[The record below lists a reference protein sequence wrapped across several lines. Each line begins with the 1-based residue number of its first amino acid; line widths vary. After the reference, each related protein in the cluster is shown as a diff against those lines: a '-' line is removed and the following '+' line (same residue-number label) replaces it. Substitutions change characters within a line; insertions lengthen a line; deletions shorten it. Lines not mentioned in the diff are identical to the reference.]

1 MTELR
6 RTLRHEA
13 VRRERRYRLRGL
25 TKRASLA
32 AFAGLCRA
40 IIRLIRNRDPDRT
53 ARAAGRLMRAIGPR
67 LRGHHV
73 ARANLKAALPEK
85 SDQEIERVIDGVW
98 DNLGRVLAEFAF
110 VDRLTDYDPHKPSN
124 KWILID
130 QAHIERGFEIA
141 KRGGP
146 YLVFGAHLA
155 NWELPP
161 SFPGAFGIPF
171 AGVYY
176 PSGYPAA
183 DDLLIKIRSRR
194 AKLIPAR
201 FGAAAQIENALRQ
214 GSSIG
219 MMVDLRFA
227 GGTEVVFFGRKCT
240 VNPAL
245 AWFARKYEYPL
256 YGARAIRVPDGR
268 FRMEL
273 TQELNPPRDA
283 EGKIDVAATMQ
294 MITWIIEGW
303 VREHPEQWLW
313 VHRRW
318 A

>member
-1 MTELR
+1 MTEFR
-6 RTLRHEA
+6 RSLHHAA
-13 VRRERRYRLRGL
+13 VRRERKYRLLGL
-25 TKRASLA
+25 LKRASLA
-32 AFAGLCRA
+32 ALAGVCRA
-40 IIRLIRNRDPDRT
+40 VIRVIRNLDPDRT
-53 ARAAGRLMRAIGPR
+53 ARAGGCLLRAIGPR
-67 LRGHHV
+67 LRRHRV
-73 ARANLKAALPEK
+73 ARANLKAAFPEK

-110 VDRLTDYDPHKPSN
+110 LDRLSDYDPRKPSN

-130 QAHIERGFEIA
+130 QATIERGFQIA

-161 SFPGAFGIPF
+161 SIPAAFGIPF
-171 AGVYY
+171 TGVYY
-176 PSGYPAA
+176 PPGYGAA

-194 AKLIPAR
+194 AKLIAAR
-201 FGAAAQIENALRQ
+201 FGAAQQIENALRQ

-219 MMVDLRFA
+219 MLVDLRFR
-227 GGTEVVFFGRKCT
+227 GGAEAVFFGRKCT

-245 AWFARKYEYPL
+245 AWFARKYEYPI
-256 YGARAIRVPDGR
+256 YGARAVRVPGGR

-273 TQELNPPRDA
+273 TQPLDPPRDA

-303 VREHPEQWLW
+303 VREHPEQWIW

-318 A
+318 L

>member
-1 MTELR
+1 
-6 RTLRHEA
+6 
-13 VRRERRYRLRGL
+13 
-25 TKRASLA
+25 
-32 AFAGLCRA
+32 
-40 IIRLIRNRDPDRT
+40 
-53 ARAAGRLMRAIGPR
+53 MRAIGPR

-283 EGKIDVAATMQ
+283 
-294 MITWIIEGW
+294 
-303 VREHPEQWLW
+303 
-313 VHRRW
+313 
-318 A
+318 

>member
-6 RTLRHEA
+6 RSLHHAA
-13 VRRERRYRLRGL
+13 VRRERKYRLRGL
-25 TKRASLA
+25 VKRASLA
-32 AFAGLCRA
+32 ALAGVCRA
-40 IIRLIRNRDPDRT
+40 VIRLIGSWDPDRT
-53 ARAAGRLMRAIGPR
+53 ARAGGRLMRAIGPW
-67 LRGHHV
+67 LRGHRV
-73 ARANLKAALPEK
+73 ARGNLKAAFPEK
-85 SDQEIERVIDGVW
+85 SDWEIERVIDGVW
-98 DNLGRVLAEFAF
+98 DNLGRVLAELAF
-110 VDRLTDYDPHKPSN
+110 LDRLSDYDPRKPSN

-130 QAHIERGFEIA
+130 QATIERGFEIA

-161 SFPGAFGIPF
+161 SIPAAFGIPF
-171 AGVYY
+171 TGVYY
-176 PSGYPAA
+176 PSGYGAA

-194 AKLIPAR
+194 AKLIAAR
-201 FGAAAQIENALRQ
+201 FGAAQQIENALGQ

-219 MMVDLRFA
+219 MMADLRF
-227 GGTEVVFFGRKCT
+227 GGGAEVVFFGRKCT

-245 AWFARKYEYPL
+245 ARFARKYEYPL
-256 YGARAIRVPDGR
+256 YGARAIRVPGGR
-268 FRMEL
+268 FRLEL
-273 TQELNPPRDA
+273 TQPLNPPRDA

-318 A
+318 L

>member
-1 MTELR
+1 VTELR
-6 RTLRHEA
+6 RVLHHEA
-13 VRRERRYRLRGL
+13 VRRERRYRLRRL
-25 TKRASLA
+25 VKRASLSA
-32 AFAGLCRA
+32 LAGMCRA
-40 IIRLIRNRDPDRT
+40 IIALIRNGDHDRLG
-53 ARAAGRLMRAIGPR
+53 RAAGRLMRTIGPR
-67 LRGHHV
+67 LRGHRV
-73 ARANLKAALPEK
+73 ARANLKAAFPEK
-85 SDQEIERVIDGVW
+85 SDQEIEHVIAGVW
-98 DNLGRVLAEFAF
+98 DNLGRALAEFAF
-110 VDRLTDYDPHKPSN
+110 LDRLTDYDPRKPSN
-124 KWILID
+124 RWIIID
-130 QAHIERGFEIA
+130 PADNERGFKIVE
-141 KRGGP
+141 RGGP

-161 SFPGAFGIPF
+161 SFPAAFGLPF
-171 AGVYY
+171 TGIYN
-176 PSGYPAA
+176 PSGYGAA
-183 DDLLIKIRSRR
+183 DDLLIKIRGRR

-201 FGAAAQIENALRQ
+201 FGAAAQIENILRQ

-256 YGARAIRVPDGR
+256 YGARAIRVPGGR

-273 TQELNPPRDA
+273 TQALNPPRDA
-283 EGKIDVAATMQ
+283 DGKIDVAATMQ

-303 VREHPEQWLW
+303 VREHPEQWIW

-318 A
+318 L

>member
-6 RTLRHEA
+6 RSLRHEA

-40 IIRLIRNRDPDRT
+40 IIRLIRDRDPDRT

-171 AGVYY
+171 GRGLLSLGLSR
-176 PSGYPAA
+176 SG
-183 DDLLIKIRSRR
+183 
-194 AKLIPAR
+194 
-201 FGAAAQIENALRQ
+201 
-214 GSSIG
+214 
-219 MMVDLRFA
+219 
-227 GGTEVVFFGRKCT
+227 
-240 VNPAL
+240 
-245 AWFARKYEYPL
+245 
-256 YGARAIRVPDGR
+256 
-268 FRMEL
+268 
-273 TQELNPPRDA
+273 
-283 EGKIDVAATMQ
+283 
-294 MITWIIEGW
+294 
-303 VREHPEQWLW
+303 
-313 VHRRW
+313 
-318 A
+318 